1 MTALLEV
8 RDVAVSFDGVRALDG
23 VTFAL
28 EEGEL
33 LGLIGPNG
41 AGKTTALRAIT
52 GTVRP
57 DRGAVAL
64 AGLELTRLP
73 VHQRVRAGLGMSQQL
88 VRPFRTMSAIENVM
102 LAAGA
107 AKTAAPLAALL
118 KRDRTAE
125 RRKALGHLETV
136 GIAEAA
142 EAEPGSL
149 PLGTLKRLEMA
160 RALALEPKV
169 LLLDEPLAGLNHVEA
184 RRLAETIAELNR
196 GGVSIILIE
205 HNLGEVLRVCS
216 RLVVLDNGRVLG
228 DGVPDQVMADP
239 AVRTAYLGAGAGAA
253 AGPGTDAASSDT
265 RGAGHA

>member
-28 EEGEL
+28 QAGEL

-57 DRGAVAL
+57 DRGAIVL
-64 AGLELTRLP
+64 DGLELTRLP
-73 VHQRVRAGLGMSQQL
+73 VHRRVRAGLGMSQQL
-88 VRPFRTMSAIENVM
+88 VRPFRAMTAIENVM

-107 AKTAAPLAALL
+107 AKTVSPFGALL
-118 KRDRTAE
+118 KRDRGPE
-125 RRKALGHLETV
+125 REQARAHLATV

-142 EAEPGSL
+142 GAEPGSL

-184 RRLAETIAELNR
+184 RRLAETIVELNR

-228 DGVPDQVMADP
+228 DGVPEAVMADP
-239 AVRTAYLGAGAGAA
+239 AVRSAYLG
-253 AGPGTDAASSDT
+253 P
-265 RGAGHA
+265 GHA

>member
-1 MTALLEV
+1 MTALLEI
-8 RDVAVSFDGVRALDG
+8 RDVAVRFGGVRALDG

-28 EEGEL
+28 QAGEL

-57 DRGAVAL
+57 DRGAVVL
-64 AGLELTRLP
+64 DGLELTRLP
-73 VHQRVRAGLGMSQQL
+73 VHRRVRAGLGMSQQL
-88 VRPFRTMSAIENVM
+88 VRPFRAMTAIENVM

-107 AKTAAPLAALL
+107 AKIRAPFGALL
-118 KRDRTAE
+118 KRDRRPE
-125 RRKALGHLETV
+125 REQALAHLETV

-142 EAEPGSL
+142 ESEPDSL

-169 LLLDEPLAGLNHVEA
+169 LLLDEPLAGLNHIEA
-184 RRLAETIAELNR
+184 RRLAETIVELNR

-205 HNLGEVLRVCS
+205 HNLGEVMRVCS

-228 DGVPDQVMADP
+228 DGAPEAVMADP
-239 AVRTAYLGAGAGAA
+239 AVRAAYLGPGAEVQA
-253 AGPGTDAASSDT
+253 
-265 RGAGHA
+265 GAGHA

>member
-8 RDVAVSFDGVRALDG
+8 RDVAVSFGGVHALDG

-28 EEGEL
+28 EQGEL

-64 AGLELTRLP
+64 DGMELTRLP
-73 VHQRVRAGLGMSQQL
+73 VHRRVRAGLGMSQQL
-88 VRPFRTMSAIENVM
+88 VRPFRTMSVIENVM
-102 LAAGA
+102 LAAGVA
-107 AKTAAPLAALL
+107 RTAAPLGALL
-118 KRDRTAE
+118 KRDRSAE
-125 RRKALGHLETV
+125 RQRAQAHLATV

-142 EAEPGSL
+142 EAEPDSM

-184 RRLAETIAELNR
+184 GRLAETASSQLAVVTPAEPSA
-196 GGVSIILIE
+196 G
-205 HNLGEVLRVCS
+205 CS
-216 RLVVLDNGRVLG
+216 PSTG
-228 DGVPDQVMADP
+228 DG
-239 AVRTAYLGAGAGAA
+239 
-253 AGPGTDAASSDT
+253 T
-265 RGAGHA
+265 RLDR

>member
-8 RDVAVSFDGVRALDG
+8 RDVAVSFGGVRALDG

-28 EEGEL
+28 QVGEL

-57 DRGAVAL
+57 DRGTVTL
-64 AGLELTRLP
+64 EGLELTRLP
-73 VHQRVRAGLGMSQQL
+73 VHRRVRAGLGMSQQL
-88 VRPFRTMSAIENVM
+88 VRPFRAMTAIENVM
-102 LAAGA
+102 LAAGT
-107 AKTAAPLAALL
+107 AKTHAPFGALL
-118 KRDRTAE
+118 KRDRGPE
-125 RRKALGHLETV
+125 REKALAHLETV

-142 EAEPGSL
+142 ESAPDSL

-184 RRLAETIAELNR
+184 RRLADTIVELNR
-196 GGVSIILIE
+196 GGVSIVLIE
-205 HNLGEVLRVCS
+205 HNLGEVMRVCS

-228 DGVPDQVMADP
+228 DGAPEAVMADP
-239 AVRTAYLGAGAGAA
+239 AVRTAYLGAGAGVE
-253 AGPGTDAASSDT
+253 
-265 RGAGHA
+265 AGHA

>member
-28 EEGEL
+28 QAGEL

-57 DRGAVAL
+57 DRGAVTL
-64 AGLELTRLP
+64 DGLELTRLP
-73 VHQRVRAGLGMSQQL
+73 VHRRVRAGLGMSQQL
-88 VRPFRTMSAIENVM
+88 VRPFRAMTAIENVM

-107 AKTAAPLAALL
+107 AKTAAPFGALL
-118 KRDRTAE
+118 KRDRGPE
-125 RRKALGHLETV
+125 REKAQAHLETV

-142 EAEPGSL
+142 GATPDSL

-169 LLLDEPLAGLNHVEA
+169 LLLDEPLAGLNHIEA
-184 RRLAETIAELNR
+184 RRLAGTIVALNR

-205 HNLGEVLRVCS
+205 HNLGEVLRVCG

-228 DGVPDQVMADP
+228 DGAPEAVMADP
-239 AVRTAYLGAGAGAA
+239 DVRTAYLGAGAD
-253 AGPGTDAASSDT
+253 TD
-265 RGAGHA
+265 HA

>member
-1 MTALLEV
+1 MTALLEI
-8 RDVAVSFDGVRALDG
+8 RDVAVSFGGVRALDG

-28 EEGEL
+28 QEGEL

-64 AGLELTRLP
+64 AGLDLTRLP
-73 VHQRVRAGLGMSQQL
+73 VHRRVRAGLGMSQQL
-88 VRPFRTMSAIENVM
+88 VRPFRAMTAIENVM

-107 AKTAAPLAALL
+107 AKTGAPLRALFQ
-118 KRDRTAE
+118 RGRTAE
-125 RRKALGHLETV
+125 RQKARIHLNTV
-136 GIAEAA
+136 GIAEVA
-142 EAEPGSL
+142 ESAPDSL

-169 LLLDEPLAGLNHVEA
+169 LLLGEPLAGLNHVEA

-205 HNLGEVLRVCS
+205 HNLGEVMRVCS

-228 DGVPDQVMADP
+228 EGAPAAVMAEP
-239 AVRTAYLGAGAGAA
+239 EVRAAYLGAG
-253 AGPGTDAASSDT
+253 
-265 RGAGHA
+265 HA

>member
-1 MTALLEV
+1 MQGTA
-8 RDVAVSFDGVRALDG
+8 ASKGGFDEIQVEQARRCGGVRALDG

-28 EEGEL
+28 QEGEL

-64 AGLELTRLP
+64 AGLDLTRLP
-73 VHQRVRAGLGMSQQL
+73 VHRRVRAGLGMSQQL
-88 VRPFRTMSAIENVM
+88 VRPFRAMTAIENVM

-107 AKTAAPLAALL
+107 AKTGAPLRALFQ
-118 KRDRTAE
+118 RGRAAE
-125 RRKALGHLETV
+125 RKKARVHLNTV
-136 GIAEAA
+136 GIAEVA
-142 EAEPGSL
+142 ESAPDSL

-205 HNLGEVLRVCS
+205 HNLGEVMRVCS

-228 DGVPDQVMADP
+228 EGAPAAVMAEP
-239 AVRTAYLGAGAGAA
+239 EVRAAYLGAG
-253 AGPGTDAASSDT
+253 
-265 RGAGHA
+265 HA